1 MAMLAPRG
9 EEYVVE
15 ILFQGY
21 VEWGVLDHA
30 LFELSSADVGG
41 SSSIDVILGSVE
53 LTESGGGVEYFTV
66 IDRGGEIDLSGF
78 TLNAVDRETGR
89 PDGAT
94 AGIQSIGAVRL
105 VPGQEVTL
113 RRTPDPVDA
122 DDDQMVGTFAGG

>member
-78 TLNAVDRETGR
+78 TLNAVDRETGSPTAR
-89 PDGAT
+89 PRG
-94 AGIQSIGAVRL
+94 SRSL
-105 VPGQEVTL
+105 E
-113 RRTPDPVDA
+113 R
-122 DDDQMVGTFAGG
+122 